1 MQTIKFLVSG
11 AAMAALLG
19 FAAPALAG
27 AISGVKAEPASAT
40 VGQQVKVTVDGTDEG
55 ICGLRVEY
63 GNGDVDVTKMSEG
76 KDKFPRSFMKSYNKA
91 GTYTIVAKGGKD
103 GSTFGCPGET
113 KTTVTIAEAPKPVVL
128 AAPVAAG
135 APAKPVAEPAPA
147 CPDGYKLNSRN
158 SLDRRSG
165 AYSCSGAAG
174 AKMPEKAI
182 ECPAKT
188 EFFSNTGSKGTT
200 LGCMR
205 TPVAKK

>member
-1 MQTIKFLVSG
+1 MQTIKFLMSG

-19 FAAPALAG
+19 FAAPASAG

-91 GTYTIVAKGGKD
+91 GTYTIIAKGGKD
-103 GSTFGCPGET
+103 GSALGCPGET
-113 KTTVTIAEAPKPVVL
+113 KTTVTIAEAPKPVAPAV
-128 AAPVAAG
+128 PVAVAG
-135 APAKPVAEPAPA
+135 PAKPVAAPAPT
-147 CPDGYKLNSRN
+147 CPDGYKLNTKSV
-158 SLDRRSG
+158 DKRSG

-174 AKMPEKAI
+174 AKMPEKAL

-200 LGCMR
+200 LGCMK

>member
-19 FAAPALAG
+19 FAAPASAG
-27 AISGVKAEPASAT
+27 AISGVKVEPASST

-91 GTYTIVAKGGKD
+91 GTYTIIAKGGKD

-113 KTTVTIAEAPKPVVL
+113 KTTVTIAEAPKPVAPAV
-128 AAPVAAG
+128 PVAVG
-135 APAKPVAEPAPA
+135 GPAKPVAAPAPA
-147 CPDGYKLNSRN
+147 CPDGYKLNTK
-158 SLDRRSG
+158 SLDKRSG

>member
-19 FAAPALAG
+19 FAAPATAG

-40 VGQQVKVTVDGTDEG
+40 VGQQVKVTVDGTDGG

-91 GTYTIVAKGGKD
+91 GTYTIIAKGGKD
-103 GSTFGCPGET
+103 GSALGCPGET
-113 KTTVTIAEAPKPVVL
+113 KTTVTIAEAPKPVAPAV
-128 AAPVAAG
+128 PVAVG
-135 APAKPVAEPAPA
+135 GPARPVAMPAPT
-147 CPDGYKLNSRN
+147 CPDGYKLNTK
-158 SLDRRSG
+158 SLDKRSG
-165 AYSCSGAAG
+165 AYSCSSTAG
-174 AKMPEKAI
+174 AKMPEKAL

-188 EFFSNTGSKGTT
+188 EFFSNTSSKGTT
-200 LGCMR
+200 LGCMKS
-205 TPVAKK
+205 PVAKK